1 MFYNNKR
8 IIYISLLIV
17 ALILSFTIGKNMG
30 KGSTN
35 NTKVLSQTAIAENKN
50 YNTTL
55 NVNGVDYAMS
65 YSINNAFFIDRS
77 TMNFNL
83 AIQNSNNIDRL
94 KVVAKDQNNN
104 TLTLNNNV
112 SNNQNTLSYTVILT
126 DNVTKIT
133 ITVYPLNK
141 DMANNNKLD
150 FTTIPY
156 QNTTLDVGL
165 IKKNQIDN
173 LQN

>member
-8 IIYISLLIV
+8 IIYISLLIL

-30 KGSTN
+30 KGTGKSN
-35 NTKVLSQTAIAENKN
+35 KVLAQTATVENKN

-55 NVNGVDYAMS
+55 NITGVDYAMS
-65 YSINNAFFIDRS
+65 YNISNAFFIDKS

-83 AIQNSNNIDRL
+83 SIQNSNNIDRL

-104 TLTLNNNV
+104 TLTLN
-112 SNNQNTLSYTVILT
+112 SNASSNQNTLSYTVILT
-126 DNVTKIT
+126 DTVTKIT

-141 DMANNNKLD
+141 DMTSNNKLD

>member
-8 IIYISLLIV
+8 IIYISLLIL

-30 KGSTN
+30 KVTGKSN
-35 NTKVLSQTAIAENKN
+35 KVLAQTATVENKN

-55 NVNGVDYAMS
+55 NIAGVDYAMS
-65 YSINNAFFIDRS
+65 YNISNAFFIDKS
-77 TMNFNL
+77 TMNLNL
-83 AIQNSNNIDRL
+83 NIQNSNNIDKL
-94 KVVAKDQNNN
+94 KVIAKDQNNN
-104 TLTLNNNV
+104 TLTINSNA
-112 SNNQNTLSYTVILT
+112 SNNENTLSYTVNLT
-126 DNVTKIT
+126 DDVTKVN

-141 DMANNNKLD
+141 DMASKNNLD

-156 QNTTLDVGL
+156 QNTTLDVSL